1 MLRDRRFYEMSAEM
15 KAVEGANKQPYSHPL
30 RSHRVEPF
38 MLSCQC
44 LFHGV
49 WRFKIYQCQK
59 VPSSAKWRAHDNF
72 VTNFQHSQYI
82 SMFVIAVPQSL
93 WISMSTH
100 HVYPCHVYTILY
112 IPLIHSI
119 PLYTIYYKLY
129 TIYQPYIYYPIT
141 LLSLISHCYT
151 IATML

>member
-1 MLRDRRFYEMSAEM
+1 MIYRDYTPENKHVFNVISWHYPRGRVSYYRWYIIPWFHHYYYHDGSPGTTTIIIMLIVYDDRLGDINHDTKRYRLGKCFAIEDFTKWAQKM

-59 VPSSAKWRAHDNF
+59 VPSSAKWRA
-72 VTNFQHSQYI
+72 
-82 SMFVIAVPQSL
+82 P
-93 WISMSTH
+93 W
-100 HVYPCHVYTILY
+100 
-112 IPLIHSI
+112 
-119 PLYTIYYKLY
+119 
-129 TIYQPYIYYPIT
+129 
-141 LLSLISHCYT
+141 
-151 IATML
+151 